1 MSGPGRF
8 TTAINEMGLT
18 TPLSVAAAGFAGA
31 GVPVFPCAPGGKH
44 PITEHGFHDATTN
57 LAQVRQWWRRFPQA
71 NIGVP
76 TGRPS
81 GVVVVDV
88 DVHGVNGFAAC
99 CRAKE
104 AGLLSGWE
112 VVVRSPSGGLHAYY
126 PAHESAEQRSWQAGR
141 AGIDFRGDGGYIIA
155 PPSRRAV
162 NGELALYQVTA
173 VSEAP
178 GKALDATRLRDFLD
192 PPRLPRP
199 RSYRGNGELDVRR
212 IAEWVARR
220 PENERNHGLF
230 WGACKLAE
238 RGVAQAEAS
247 DVLTRAAMTAG
258 LGEREAAR
266 TVRSAYRTVND
277 GHVSSGIAAVGT
289 DEFAVSAADS
299 RAAIVRGL
307 P

>member
-44 PITEHGFHDATTN
+44 PITEHGFHEATTN
-57 LAQVRQWWRRFPQA
+57 LAQVRQWWRRFPKA

-162 NGELALYQVTA
+162 NGELPHDEAGQGSNVTGYVEHRGFEPLTSSMPWKRA
-173 VSEAP
+173 TNCANAP
-178 GKALDATRLRDFLD
+178 SLSAPL
-192 PPRLPRP
+192 
-199 RSYRGNGELDVRR
+199 
-212 IAEWVARR
+212 ARR
-220 PENERNHGLF
+220 PEKTS
-230 WGACKLAE
+230 APSKLEPNLAALRRVDDFARPE
-238 RGVAQAEAS
+238 AVADAPA
-247 DVLTRAAMTAG
+247 
-258 LGEREAAR
+258 
-266 TVRSAYRTVND
+266 
-277 GHVSSGIAAVGT
+277 
-289 DEFAVSAADS
+289 
-299 RAAIVRGL
+299 
-307 P
+307 

>member
-44 PITEHGFHDATTN
+44 PITEHGFHEATTN
-57 LAQVRQWWRRFPQA
+57 LAQVRQWWRRFPKA

-162 NGELALYQVTA
+162 NGELPHDEAGQGSNVTGYVDSIDHYGNTRQRVEQLISTWNQGSGGA
-173 VSEAP
+173 AEFIGEPDDPLIDTSAEPRRRTRTPLTGEEVDAMRTARANGVSVNILAKQF
-178 GKALDATRLRDFLD
+178 GVHRSTVWAKTRQ
-192 PPRLPRP
+192 P
-199 RSYRGNGELDVRR
+199 
-212 IAEWVARR
+212 
-220 PENERNHGLF
+220 
-230 WGACKLAE
+230 
-238 RGVAQAEAS
+238 
-247 DVLTRAAMTAG
+247 
-258 LGEREAAR
+258 
-266 TVRSAYRTVND
+266 
-277 GHVSSGIAAVGT
+277 
-289 DEFAVSAADS
+289 
-299 RAAIVRGL
+299 
-307 P
+307 